1 MTLRTLT
8 RAETARLMGKRVR
21 LWLGK
26 KRGEGQP
33 VEGVVARDLG
43 GLMSFPHPEGGNWV
57 VDAKRTLDVFE
68 DDAWVPMFPRVKVA
82 L

>member
-1 MTLRTLT
+1 VSQRTLT

-26 KRGEGQP
+26 KRGEGRP
-33 VEGVVARDLG
+33 VEGVVDRDLG
-43 GLMSFPHPEGGNWV
+43 GLASFPHDEGGRWV

-68 DDAWVPMFPRVKVA
+68 NDAWVEMFPRGSHE
-82 L
+82 